1 MIESIAKRVQ
11 DHSLEEKKE
20 SALETEETLLKI
32 GEKEHNIWKTKIGG
46 VSGRRERLAT
56 INAAKKAPS
65 WDKIKLFFLESL
77 VDGTNGPF
85 CHKHLVG
92 VCFVARII

>member
-56 INAAKKAPS
+56 INAAKKVS
-65 WDKIKLFFLESL
+65 D
-77 VDGTNGPF
+77 
-85 CHKHLVG
+85 H
-92 VCFVARII
+92 RICGHGNCWPPG